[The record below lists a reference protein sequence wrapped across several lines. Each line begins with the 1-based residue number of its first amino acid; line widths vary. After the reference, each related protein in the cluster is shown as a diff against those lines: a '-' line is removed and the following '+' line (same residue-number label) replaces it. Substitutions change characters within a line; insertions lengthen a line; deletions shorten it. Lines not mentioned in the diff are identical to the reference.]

1 MDPISRESSPS
12 YLPVAGLI
20 AGVLGLLLG
29 VVALVNA
36 SKASSRAAAY
46 TDEKVAA
53 QAARLDGIEASASS
67 ASANADRAV
76 NSIVSLQRSTNEAF
90 TTVAGEL
97 TKVNTELA
105 KVQDAASSRST
116 KAPAGAASAPAVAGP
131 DEYVVAGGDTGMK
144 IARAKGVSLADL
156 QAVNPGVN
164 WNALKVGQKIKL
176 PKK

>member
-20 AGVLGLLLG
+20 AGLLGLLLG
-29 VVALVNA
+29 VIALVNA
-36 SKASSRAAAY
+36 SKAPGRAAAY

-53 QAARLDGIEASASS
+53 QAARLDGIEANASA

-105 KVQDAASSRST
+105 KVQEASSKPA
-116 KAPAGAASAPAVAGP
+116 KASAAPAVAGP
-131 DEYVVAGGDTGMK
+131 DEYVIAGGDTGMK

>member
-20 AGVLGLLLG
+20 AGLLGLLLG
-29 VVALVNA
+29 VIALVNA
-36 SKASSRAAAY
+36 SKAPGRAAAY

-53 QAARLDGIEASASS
+53 QAARLDSIEANASA

-105 KVQDAASSRST
+105 KVQEASSKPA
-116 KAPAGAASAPAVAGP
+116 KASSSATPAVAGP
-131 DEYVVAGGDTGMK
+131 DEYVIAGGDTGMK